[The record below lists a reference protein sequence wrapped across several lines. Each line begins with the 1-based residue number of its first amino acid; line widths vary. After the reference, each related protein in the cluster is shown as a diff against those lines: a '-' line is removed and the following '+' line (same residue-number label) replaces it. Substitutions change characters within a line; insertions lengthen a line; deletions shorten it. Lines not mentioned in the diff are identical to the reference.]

1 MNLYIKISSELVA
14 IKVFFFVNLRSY
26 LTQDELNE
34 LYKMADYYKVSLIL
48 LESIERNERSREK
61 RYIIDKDLCFIDVN

>member
-34 LYKMADYYKVSLIL
+34 LYKMVDYYKVSLIL